1 MDIKD
6 IREKIDGIDDELLS
20 LFLKRMN
27 LSEEVAKYKI
37 EAGVP
42 ITNSSRERE
51 ILTKV
56 VEKSGDM
63 ESYSYHLF
71 NTLFHLSKARQC
83 ELIKKESRVAEKVRQ
98 ALENGEDVFPRTGS
112 VACQGVEGSNS
123 HAACEKLLPHGS
135 IMYFKTFESVFDA
148 VSSGLCK
155 YGVLP
160 IENSSNGSVRSV
172 YNLLKDRDF
181 MIVRSTRLCI
191 RHHLLVKPGTK
202 LEDIREIHSHEQ
214 AIGQCSEFLSK
225 LGDKVTVVPCGNT
238 ALAAKTV
245 KESEGNHIA
254 AISSARCAEIYGLE
268 SLSEGIQN
276 NDNNYT
282 RFICITK
289 KPTIYAGANKIC
301 FVVGCENKPGALYE
315 VLSRL
320 AILGVNM
327 SKLESCPVQGRDF
340 EFTFILEIDASVRE
354 KGVMSMLE
362 ELELT
367 GDSFKF
373 LGNYSEV

>member
-6 IREKIDGIDDELLS
+6 IRKKIDEIDDELLE
-20 LFLKRMN
+20 LFLKRMKI
-27 LSEEVAKYKI
+27 SEEVAKFKI
-37 EAGVP
+37 EAGLPV
-42 ITNSSRERE
+42 TNTSRERE

-63 ESYSYHLF
+63 ESYAYHLY

-83 ELIKKESRVAEKVRQ
+83 ELIKSESCVGKKISE
-98 ALENGEDVFPRTGS
+98 ALADGEEVFPRTGS
-112 VACQGVEGSNS
+112 VACQGVEGSHS
-123 HAACEKLLPHGS
+123 QAASEKLLPRGS
-135 IMYFKTFESVFDA
+135 ITYFKSFEAVFDA

-160 IENSSNGSVRSV
+160 IENSSNGSVRAV

-181 MIVRSTRLCI
+181 MIVRSTRICI
-191 RHHLLVKPGTK
+191 RHQLLVKPGTK

-214 AIGQCSEFLSK
+214 ALGQCSEFLRK
-225 LGDKVTVVPCGNT
+225 LGDKVAIVPCANT
-238 ALAAKTV
+238 ALAAKNV
-245 KESEGNHIA
+245 AESEGNHIA
-254 AISSARCAEIYGLE
+254 AISSARCAEIYRLE
-268 SLSEGIQN
+268 SLSEDIQN
-276 NDNNYT
+276 SDNNYT

-289 KPTIYAGANKIC
+289 KPAIFAGANKIC

-320 AILGVNM
+320 AILGINM

-340 EFTFILEIDASVRE
+340 EFTFILEIDASVKE
-354 KGVMSMLE
+354 KGVLSMLE
-362 ELELT
+362 ELERT
-367 GDSFKF
+367 SESFKF